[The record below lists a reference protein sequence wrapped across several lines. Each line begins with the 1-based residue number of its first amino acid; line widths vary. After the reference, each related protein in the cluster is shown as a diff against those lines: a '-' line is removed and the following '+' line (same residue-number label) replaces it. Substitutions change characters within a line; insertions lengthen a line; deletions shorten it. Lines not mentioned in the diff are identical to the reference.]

1 MYNKAPCQT
10 AGAFIVPFGVGESM
24 DNFKIIYK
32 ILKALEAALDYEEFD
47 IEEISCEKLKIT
59 YTRWAN
65 ILIMLFENG
74 YITGILECQ
83 KCRSKQP
90 QIKIHNIKITLKGLE
105 YLQENSI
112 LKKAGEIIKGI
123 ADIAT

>member
-1 MYNKAPCQT
+1 VLLLYP
-10 AGAFIVPFGVGESM
+10 GGESM

-47 IEEISCEKLKIT
+47 TDEISCEKLKIT

-65 ILIMLFENG
+65 ILIILFENG
-74 YITGILECQ
+74 YITGINVRNVLG
-83 KCRSKQP
+83 SKQP
-90 QIKIHNIKITLKGLE
+90 QIKINNIRITLKGLE
-105 YLQENSI
+105 YLQENSV

>member
-1 MYNKAPCQT
+1 MLKKL
-10 AGAFIVPFGVGESM
+10 GSESM
-24 DNFKIIYK
+24 DNFKVIYK
-32 ILKALEAALDYEEFD
+32 ILRSLEAALDYEDFD
-47 IEEISCEKLKIT
+47 IDEISHEKLKIT
-59 YTRWAN
+59 YNRWVS

-74 YITGILECQ
+74 YITGINVRNVLG
-83 KCRSKQP
+83 SKQP
-90 QIKIHNIKITLKGLE
+90 QIKINNIKITLKGLE

>member
-1 MYNKAPCQT
+1 VKR
-10 AGAFIVPFGVGESM
+10 GEIV

-47 IEEISCEKLKIT
+47 VDEISHERLKIT
-59 YTRWAN
+59 YTRWVN

-74 YITGILECQ
+74 YITGISVRNMLG
-83 KCRSKQP
+83 SKQP
-90 QIKIHNIKITLKGLE
+90 QIKINNLRITLKGLE
-105 YLQENSI
+105 YLQENST
-112 LKKAGEIIKGI
+112 LKKVGEIIKGI